1 MTALSDRL
9 ADAKGNDSI
18 DAIAERAA
26 AAGHKIDRATVWRY
40 IAGTHAK
47 NPPDSVLRA
56 LAAGFGLDV
65 RELRTL
71 AGKPA
76 GELGKWTPPDEAARL
91 SQDQRRALDQL
102 IKSIV
107 REEVG
112 NDERS
117 APTKKEL
124 ERAESAGREDLLDAI
139 LQAAIG
145 AEPSPPTYY
154 AHPQLHAAYARG
166 WQTLKG
172 DDVRDRVDAG
182 AAATDAGGRERN
194 AREAADDLA
203 RLRAL
208 QESADGESVAH
219 ITQQAADKDEGE

>member
-40 IAGTHAK
+40 VAGTHAK

-107 REEVG
+107 REDVG
-112 NDERS
+112 QD
-117 APTKKEL
+117 
-124 ERAESAGREDLLDAI
+124 
-139 LQAAIG
+139 
-145 AEPSPPTYY
+145 
-154 AHPQLHAAYARG
+154 
-166 WQTLKG
+166 
-172 DDVRDRVDAG
+172 
-182 AAATDAGGRERN
+182 AAATMQAPGSGAGSASDSNVTEFPSAKALDPTLPDDIAARDEKQTSKTQRARER
-194 AREAADDLA
+194 
-203 RLRAL
+203 
-208 QESADGESVAH
+208 Q
-219 ITQQAADKDEGE
+219 DKETEGP

>member
-40 IAGTHAK
+40 VAGTHAK

-65 RELRTL
+65 RDLRTL

-107 REEVG
+107 REEG
-112 NDERS
+112 GHRGDT
-117 APTKKEL
+117 APTNDGPGSGPTNDNVTALPGTEL
-124 ERAESAGREDLLDAI
+124 APKAARKGRKQKTDEPGD
-139 LQAAIG
+139 G
-145 AEPSPPTYY
+145 A
-154 AHPQLHAAYARG
+154 
-166 WQTLKG
+166 
-172 DDVRDRVDAG
+172 
-182 AAATDAGGRERN
+182 
-194 AREAADDLA
+194 
-203 RLRAL
+203 
-208 QESADGESVAH
+208 
-219 ITQQAADKDEGE
+219 